1 MRHPEL
7 PVSAAFA
14 AVVILIP
21 LPAQVRVR
29 NVALQVLIV
38 GTSFVNI
45 ISLVNTVVWAG
56 NVRDIA
62 PVWCDICWLFLYP
75 HLNQSLN
82 SCPFVQRRTS
92 RAFTVFPQ

>member
-7 PVSAAFA
+7 PVSAALA

-45 ISLVNTVVWAG
+45 ISLVDTLVWAG
-56 NVRDIA
+56 NVRDVA
-62 PVWCDICWLFLYP
+62 PAWCDICPLFFSIP
-75 HLNQSLN
+75 
-82 SCPFVQRRTS
+82 CT
-92 RAFTVFPQ
+92 